1 MLQPGA
7 PSSGGPATT
16 ACFCYSGCTRIMPS
30 HGTMSSV
37 RSHTLIVASEKLLV
51 FLSGRVKE
59 QVCLAGLSIK
69 AA

>member
-1 MLQPGA
+1 
-7 PSSGGPATT
+7 
-16 ACFCYSGCTRIMPS
+16 MPS

-51 FLSGRVKE
+51 FLSERVKE
-59 QVCLAGLSIK
+59 RVCLAGLSIK